1 MMKNT
6 GHFITIEGTEGMGKS
21 TAMHCIEQFLV
32 NNQFDYLM
40 TREPG
45 GTEIAEEIRKI
56 ILQHYNE
63 TMNSE
68 TELLLYFAARLQHVS
83 ALIKPALAQGKIV
96 VSDRFTDASY
106 AYQGGGRQLSIKH
119 IELLEEHF
127 VGGLQ
132 PDMTILLD
140 APVEIGLTRIQ
151 ARGEPDRMESERQDF
166 YERVRSAYHQR
177 AQAHPERFV
186 IIDATAM
193 VSEVEA
199 KVQSALEARLSK

>member
-1 MMKNT
+1 MMKST

-21 TAMHCIEQFLV
+21 TVMHCIERFLA
-32 NNQFDYLM
+32 NSQFDYLM

-56 ILQHYNE
+56 ILQHYTE

-83 ALIKPALAQGKIV
+83 ALIKPALAQGKVV

-106 AYQGGGRQLSIKH
+106 AYQGGGRQLSLKH

-186 IIDATAM
+186 IIDATAA
-193 VSEVEA
+193 VSEVET
-199 KVQSALEARLSK
+199 KVQSALKARLSK